1 MSKQADNKV
10 IRLPP
15 LGGPGGPSDNDG
27 MELNQRVAN
36 LETGVT
42 EVKARLDGMDKRLDG
57 IDKRLDGVEQR
68 LAGVETSVKVIE
80 SKLDTFATKADLH
93 EMSSSMIKWMVGTAV
108 GLGAAAITV
117 MTFVLNNAAPK
128 VPPTAPQPP
137 IIINV
142 PAAPVAPPVPP
153 AKP

>member
-42 EVKARLDGMDKRLDG
+42 EVKARLDG

-128 VPPTAPQPP
+128 VPPAAPQPP

>member
-1 MSKQADNKV
+1 METRVVKLEDFAQKAND
-10 IRLPP
+10 RLGEIDVR
-15 LGGPGGPSDNDG
+15 LTRIES
-27 MELNQRVAN
+27 
-36 LETGVT
+36 
-42 EVKARLDGMDKRLDG
+42 RLDS
-57 IDKRLDGVEQR
+57 VE
-68 LAGVETSVKVIE
+68 KHM
-80 SKLDTFATKADLH
+80 ATKADLH

-128 VPPTAPQPP
+128 VPPAAPQPP